1 MELGKLEIYKIS
13 LKLSDSVWKIYKN
26 LPNNLKYSIGDQ
38 VLRSVDSLGANI
50 AEGYGRYHYKD
61 SVKFYYNARGSLWES
76 KHWFYLLHKR
86 ELIDKNI
93 FENMINDIN
102 TLGKK
107 LNNFIT
113 TIRSKNED
121 SR

>member
-1 MELGKLEIYKIS
+1 MGI
-13 LKLSDSVWKIYKN
+13 
-26 LPNNLKYSIGDQ
+26 
-38 VLRSVDSLGANI
+38 
-50 AEGYGRYHYKD
+50 
-61 SVKFYYNARGSLWES
+61 

-113 TIRSKNED
+113 TIRSKNAD